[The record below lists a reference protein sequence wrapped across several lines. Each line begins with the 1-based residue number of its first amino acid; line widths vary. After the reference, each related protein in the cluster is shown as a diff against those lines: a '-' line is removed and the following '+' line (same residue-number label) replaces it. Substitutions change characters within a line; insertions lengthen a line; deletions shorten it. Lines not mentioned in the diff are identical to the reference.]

1 MSKHCNVKYGLVL
14 IQVVQVLHAV
24 NFSLICQVTIKKE
37 NYKLNVLALAKETKK
52 RLVQTAVTFIA
63 LSGD

>member
-1 MSKHCNVKYGLVL
+1 MSKHCNVKCGLVF
-14 IQVVQVLHAV
+14 IQVLQVLYAV

-37 NYKLNVLALAKETKK
+37 NYKLNVLAKETKK
-52 RLVQTAVTFIA
+52 RLVQIAVTFIA